1 MPGETKKRRKIPPAA
16 PRNFLGLNLL
26 LILVFFFASLGW
38 RYFHPPVVIPAAVV
52 EPGREAPRLWGMDT
66 TTAKNL
72 LQQGLPKLKK
82 PVVSPKRGAAH
93 E

>member
-1 MPGETKKRRKIPPAA
+1 MGGLGMPGEAKKTRKIPPAA

-38 RYFHPPVVIPAAVV
+38 RYYHPPVVIPAATV
-52 EPGREAPRLWGMDT
+52 EPGREAPGLWEMDT

-72 LQQGLPKLKK
+72 LHRGLPILQAR
-82 PVVSPKRGAAH
+82 VVSP
-93 E
+93 